1 MNFLN
6 LFKNEKKNDQL
17 SNVNE
22 DINEEEKE
30 KKLSVLELNNN
41 MNNGNNDDENINDYD
56 NVVQPTNENDSQL
69 EINNINTNE
78 FNENNKSD
86 INYSSQNLGDPN
98 IMVNNNDNDNNTG
111 QFFGHVRNNNIN
123 IDENNEFNNNFIN
136 GKNYS
141 SQIASCTFL
150 PEQNNNILTNQ
161 NGKDINP
168 NFNNVPSGTINDNNN
183 YMSFYEHSEKN
194 EKKKKQK
201 IKNHYINKMSNVNMN
216 KEEYIYNSIKYNY
229 NNKNI
234 NMNKINDNSSN
245 DPNSIQH
252 IPKKNILNN
261 NSNITQ
267 PYKKKKKKNIV
278 TNNTNINMY
287 ENMRRNKSEMM
298 NIPNLG
304 QYDSYENHTQFSNVM
319 NKNVFDNR
327 NENNDL
333 LQNDYMNNFMG
344 PKGINIDEIFMTHFL
359 ENDNF
364 MDYKF
369 LKSLDN
375 SYNINSNYVANK
387 IKKENMKRGE
397 NGNDDDNNADD
408 NDDDDD
414 NIDGDN
420 NVDDNNDV
428 DNNDQ
433 VNNDD
438 NNNSNNS
445 SDDNSDDVN
454 DEKKT
459 DEYYYEKTLNFLN
472 KEFDSNDL
480 KNYNDRNIIEKTPYY
495 KLINFEKK
503 LATERKRVLNYYN
516 QDKKQIYSNTI
527 GKDKQFSHIYFNN
540 EKYYDTKEILAYL
553 LPYHT
558 YYLDEV
564 RIASYDEDE
573 NLSIQLDEEIKNI
586 EEHIYNIKDSFYNLT
601 NPSIAWSFNKIINR
615 TTSQFNEKKS
625 KTKEVM
631 DL

>member
-6 LFKNEKKNDQL
+6 LFKNEKKNEQL

-30 KKLSVLELNNN
+30 KKLSTLELNNN
-41 MNNGNNDDENINDYD
+41 MNNGNNNDDQINKDENINGYD
-56 NVVQPTNENDSQL
+56 NTIQVTNENDSQL
-69 EINNINTNE
+69 EINNINMNE

-86 INYSSQNLGDPN
+86 INYVSQNLGDPN
-98 IMVNNNDNDNNTG
+98 IVIKNNDNNTG
-111 QFFGHVRNNNIN
+111 KYFGHVTNNNNIN
-123 IDENNEFNNNFIN
+123 VEQNNQFNNNFIN

-141 SQIASCTFL
+141 IQMASCTFL
-150 PEQNNNILTNQ
+150 PEQNNLTLTNQ
-161 NGKDINP
+161 NGKEINP

-183 YMSFYEHSEKN
+183 NNNNNNNMSFYEHSENN

-216 KEEYIYNSIKYNY
+216 KEEYIYNSIKHNY
-229 NNKNI
+229 I
-234 NMNKINDNSSN
+234 NMNKINDNFSN
-245 DPNSIQH
+245 DPNSIQY

-261 NSNITQ
+261 NSNIIQ
-267 PYKKKKKKNIV
+267 PYKKKKKNIL
-278 TNNTNINMY
+278 TNNININMY
-287 ENMRRNKSEMM
+287 ENMRGNKSEMM

-304 QYDSYENHTQFSNVM
+304 QYDSYENYTEFSNVM
-319 NKNVFDNR
+319 NKNMFNNM

-333 LQNDYMNNFMG
+333 LQNDYMNNFRG
-344 PKGINIDEIFMTHFL
+344 PKGVNIDEIFMTHFL

-364 MDYKF
+364 MDYNF

-375 SYNINSNYVANK
+375 SYNVNSNYVENK
-387 IKKENMKRGE
+387 IKKEIKKSGQ
-397 NGNDDDNNADD
+397 NGNDN
-408 NDDDDD
+408 
-414 NIDGDN
+414 
-420 NVDDNNDV
+420 DNNDV
-428 DNNDQ
+428 NND

-438 NNNSNNS
+438 NNNSYSS

-472 KEFDSNDL
+472 KEFNSNDI
-480 KNYNDRNIIEKTPYY
+480 KNNNDRNIIEKTPYY

-503 LATERKRVLNYYN
+503 LATERKRVLNYYD

-564 RIASYDEDE
+564 RIASYEEDE
-573 NLSIQLDEEIKNI
+573 NLSKQLDEEIKNI
-586 EEHIYNIKDSFYNLT
+586 EQRIYKIKDSFYNLT
-601 NPSIAWSFNKIINR
+601 NPSIAWSFNKIVHR
-615 TTSQFNEKKS
+615 TTSQFNDKKS
-625 KTKEVM
+625 NTKEVV